1 MSDLKTII
9 GNISTLFFIRSH
21 NKYNYIRVLKHD
33 SIGFTEITSQIAVA
47 LKYKRA
53 GMYLVSPGDDA
64 VKDIIK
70 ACDKACNR
78 MLAYEDLG

>member
-1 MSDLKTII
+1 MSELKTII

-33 SIGFTEITSQIAVA
+33 STGFTEITSQIADI

-53 GMYLVSPGDDA
+53 GMYLVGPGKDA
-64 VKDIIK
+64 VKDIMK
-70 ACDKACNR
+70 ACDKACGR